1 MKGFTENL
9 PQLLLLLFVVITF
22 LQSGLDKVWDW
33 KGNLSWLREHFS
45 KTPLRNLVPLL
56 LLVITIME
64 LLAGI
69 ASLVGGI
76 QLIVSG
82 SNEVARAGA
91 VLAAISLLM
100 LLLGQRV
107 AKDYDGAKTIVI
119 YFIPTVIL
127 VLLLQY

>member
-76 QLIVSG
+76 QLVISG
-82 SNEVARAGA
+82 ANEVARAGA
-91 VLAAISLLM
+91 VLATISLLM

-107 AKDYDGAKTIVI
+107 AKDYDGARTIVI
-119 YFIPTVIL
+119 YLIPTVIL